1 MRILIAD
8 DESHSG
14 NLLAALVQPWGYEP
28 VVVHDGLAALEALNA
43 PDAPPLALLDWKMP
57 GLDGIEVCRAVRKA
71 DQPYGYLILVT
82 GLGGR
87 QQMLEGLEAG
97 ADEFLTK
104 PVEPAE
110 LKAHM
115 GAGRRIIAMQEQLR
129 DRASRDALT
138 GLWNRAGIL
147 RILDRE
153 LDRGYR
159 EHRPVAVVLADLD
172 HFKRINDTLGHLAGD
187 HVLCEATQRLVN
199 SVRPYDA
206 VGRYGGEEFLVVLP
220 GCENDT
226 ARSLAERLR
235 QCIAAE
241 RIDVDGT
248 EVQVTLSLGVA
259 VAAGQAEPAAVELL
273 RAADA
278 ALYEAKRA
286 GRNRVQL
293 GTPTTRTHIEP
304 HRVDRLAAA
313 SYARRSPDRSLRPG
327 IPSPAQPHD
336 EGAH

>member
-14 NLLAALVQPWGYEP
+14 DLLTVLLQPWGYEP
-28 VVVHDGLAALEALNA
+28 VVVHDGLAALDLLTG
-43 PDAPPLALLDWKMP
+43 PDAPRLALLDWKMP
-57 GLDGIEVCRAVRKA
+57 GLDGIEVCREVRKS
-71 DQPYGYLILVT
+71 DQPYSYLILVT

-110 LKAHM
+110 LKARLW
-115 GAGRRIIAMQEQLR
+115 AGRRIIAMQEQLH
-129 DRASRDALT
+129 DQANRDALT

-147 RILDRE
+147 KILDRE
-153 LDRGYR
+153 LDRGSR

-187 HVLCEATQRLVN
+187 AVLRQATQRLLA

-206 VGRYGGEEFLVVLP
+206 VGRYGGEEFLIVLP
-220 GCENDT
+220 GCDSD
-226 ARSLAERLR
+226 AAWSLAERLR
-235 QCIAAE
+235 QCIAGE
-241 RIDVDGT
+241 RINVDGS
-248 EVQVTLSLGVA
+248 EVPVTLSLGIA
-259 VAAGQAEPAAVELL
+259 VATGQNAPDAIALL

-293 GTPTTRTHIEP
+293 GTLTSSAQDEQSCMGDITSAHAGPHEP
-304 HRVDRLAAA
+304 ATF
-313 SYARRSPDRSLRPG
+313 ARRPDRR
-327 IPSPAQPHD
+327 A
-336 EGAH
+336 

>member
-28 VVVHDGLAALEALNA
+28 VVVHDGLAALAALNA
-43 PDAPPLALLDWKMP
+43 PDAPRLALLDWKMP
-57 GLDGIEVCRAVRKA
+57 GPDGIEVCREVRKA
-71 DQPYGYLILVT
+71 DQPYSYLILVT

-110 LKAHM
+110 LKARLW
-115 GAGRRIIAMQEQLR
+115 AGRRIIAMQEQLR
-129 DRASRDALT
+129 DQASRDALT

-147 RILDRE
+147 KILERE

-159 EHRPVAVVLADLD
+159 EGRPVAVVLADLD

-187 HVLCEATQRLVN
+187 TALREVTQRLLS

-206 VGRYGGEEFLVVLP
+206 VGRYGGEEFLIVLP
-220 GCENDT
+220 GCDSDT
-226 ARSLAERLR
+226 AWSLAERLR
-235 QCIAAE
+235 QGIAAE
-241 RIDVDGT
+241 RTDVDGT
-248 EVQVTLSLGVA
+248 AIQITLSLGVA
-259 VAAGQAEPAAVELL
+259 IAAGQAEPDAVALL
-273 RAADA
+273 RVADA
-278 ALYEAKRA
+278 ALYEAKRG

-293 GTPTTRTHIEP
+293 GTPTARFHGERD
-304 HRVDRLAAA
+304 RVDRLAAA
-313 SYARRSPDRSLRPG
+313 PYARRSPDSLLLRG
-327 IPSPAQPHD
+327 LPSPALPHH
-336 EGAH
+336 EGAL